1 MKVVIRADASLQI
14 GTGHVMRCL
23 TLAEALKQKG
33 AEVSFICREH
43 SGNLISFIG
52 GKGFNVFSLGLPD
65 KEIDNVQEQASQL
78 FHSEWLGASQKKDS
92 QQCREILEQIEPDW
106 LIIDHYAIDQA
117 WQTSLKDLYSKLMV
131 IDDLADRLH
140 KCDVLLDQT
149 FGRVKEDYQSLVP
162 AHCQLL
168 LGSQYALLRPEFS
181 QWREYSLKR
190 RVQPEFKSLL
200 ITMGGVDAENVTGQV
215 LEVLKTCDLPD
226 DLKIKVIMGST
237 APNLR
242 QVKEV
247 AELMPYTTEVMM
259 GVANMAEL
267 MTNAD
272 FAIGAAGATTWER
285 CALGLPAIHVV
296 LAENQKD
303 IAFTLVKQG
312 VAEAVEKNNLQKDLP
327 EILVSS
333 LPKIGLLSKNAALI
347 VDGHGCQQVAEALWE
362 LTHG

>member
-1 MKVVIRADASLQI
+1 MKIIIRTDASLQI

-33 AEVSFICREH
+33 AEVSFICRAH
-43 SGNLISFIG
+43 SGNLISFIK
-52 GKGFNVFSLGLPD
+52 GKGFNVFSLGLPN
-65 KEIDNVQEQASQL
+65 KEIDNVKELEPQL
-78 FHSEWLGASQKKDS
+78 FHSEWLGSTQKKDS
-92 QQCREILEQIEPDW
+92 QQCREVLEQIKPDW
-106 LIIDHYAIDQA
+106 LIVDHYAIDQA
-117 WQTSLKDLYSKLMV
+117 WQVSLKDLYSKLMV
-131 IDDLADRLH
+131 IDDLADRFH

-149 FGRVKEDYQSLVP
+149 FERDKEDYRPLVP
-162 AHCQLL
+162 SHCQLL

-190 RVQPEFKSLL
+190 RAQPEFKSLL

-237 APNLR
+237 APNLL
-242 QVKEV
+242 QVIDT
-247 AELMPYTTEVMM
+247 AELMPYPTEVMI

-267 MTNAD
+267 MANAD

-296 LAENQKD
+296 LAGNQKD
-303 IAFTLVKQG
+303 IALTLVKQG

-327 EILVSS
+327 KIVVSS
-333 LPKIGLLSKNAALI
+333 LSKLGLLSKNAALI
-347 VDGHGCQQVAEALWE
+347 VDGHGCQQVAEAMWE
-362 LTHG
+362 FAHG